1 MLHVAKHG
9 AKHSI
14 QELEIETAL
23 TLNTEKDYRY
33 RQTLLLFNL
42 HLFHGK
48 ITVSDLQQNVFS
60 KRNRETRLYLIFS
73 DFC

>member
-14 QELEIETAL
+14 QELEVETAL

-33 RQTLLLFNL
+33 RQTRLLFNL
-42 HLFHGK
+42 HLFHVK
-48 ITVSDLQQNVFS
+48 TIVSDLQQNFFF
-60 KRNRETRLYLIFS
+60 KKKL
-73 DFC
+73 

>member
-9 AKHSI
+9 ARHSI
-14 QELEIETAL
+14 QELEVETAL

-33 RQTLLLFNL
+33 MQKRLLFNL

-48 ITVSDLQQNVFS
+48 ITVSALQQKCFF
-60 KRNRETRLYLIFS
+60 LIEKLGITKF
-73 DFC
+73 FCFL